1 MADKNRPSV
10 LKREREMRKRLREQ
24 SKAEKAALKR
34 EHRLKDRDSE
44 PEAPPSDLPS
54 EHGA

>member
-1 MADKNRPSV
+1 MANKNRQSV

-34 EHRLKDRDSE
+34 EHRLEGRDSE
-44 PEAPPSDLPS
+44 PEAPPSDLPT
-54 EHGA
+54 EQGA

>member
-1 MADKNRPSV
+1 MANKNRQSV

-34 EHRLKDRDSE
+34 EHRLEGKDSE

>member
-1 MADKNRPSV
+1 MANINRQSV
-10 LKREREMRKRLREQ
+10 LKREREMRKSLREQ

-34 EHRLKDRDSE
+34 EHRLEGKDSE

-54 EHGA
+54 EHSA